1 MGSGVETSLDTARR
15 SACATCLPASRA
27 GGVTDGLGGLRPAVI
42 TGQHDGAQSPEA
54 HPYLLNAI
62 VLPVREDARAGGW
75 MQSREGPAVTD
86 DGQPLNRAEEDAELA
101 LERFRTV
108 AQERFDYL
116 EEVMPP
122 LVIQSRGFR
131 NDGGNHGAEDGGVG
145 IERHS
150 SSRYHGV
157 AGGELRS
164 PKSGSRGPAQTRAQ
178 TRGVPH

>member
-1 MGSGVETSLDTARR
+1 MVPVSLQR
-15 SACATCLPASRA
+15 LPALRT

-42 TGQHDGAQSPEA
+42 TGQHDGAQYPQT
-54 HPYLLNAI
+54 HTDLLDPI
-62 VLPVREDARAGGW
+62 VLQVREDARAGGW

-86 DGQPLNRAEEDAELA
+86 DGQPLNRAEEDAKLA
-101 LERFRTV
+101 LERLRTV

-116 EEVMPP
+116 MEVMPP
-122 LVIQSRGFR
+122 LVVQSRGFR
-131 NDGGNHGAEDGGVG
+131 DDGGNYGAEDGGVG

-164 PKSGSRGPAQTRAQ
+164 PKSGSRGPAQTRTQ
-178 TRGVPH
+178 TRGLPH